1 MIAASL
7 PTECA
12 FLSTVGTMFLAP
24 HKWPIQSQSRSVYHH
39 ENIALVLYHSLP
51 NDGLLLLNIK
61 PDRWQCVRYWH
72 PNPVQDSWHLQAPL
86 LPHFWHEPHASYRFC
101 DGEKPTRLG
110 TVVEP
115 LTIWNA
121 PTKPFVTTGVR
132 LQFSHDPQK
141 VGSRRLRLRLRLVR
155 IGPTHFLQVDSQ
167 YCTSSAS
174 LTATFVVTEATD
186 RVSLGNAS

>member
-7 PTECA
+7 PMECA

-61 PDRWQCVRYWH
+61 PDRWRCVRYWH
-72 PNPVQDSWHLQAPL
+72 PNPVQDSWHLRAPL
-86 LPHFWHEPHASYRFC
+86 LPHFWHEPHASYRSR

-132 LQFSHDPQK
+132 LQFSHGPQK
-141 VGSRRLRLRLRLVR
+141 VGSRRLRLQLRLVS

>member
-1 MIAASL
+1 
-7 PTECA
+7 
-12 FLSTVGTMFLAP
+12 MFLAP

-39 ENIALVLYHSLP
+39 DDIALVLHHSLQ
-51 NDGLLLLNIK
+51 NDSLLLLNIE
-61 PDRWQCVRYWH
+61 PDRWRCVRCWH
-72 PNPVQDSWHLQAPL
+72 PSPIQGLWRLRAPL
-86 LPHFWHEPHASYRFC
+86 LPHFWHEPHAPYRSR
-101 DGEKPTRLG
+101 DGEKPARLG
-110 TVVEP
+110 TVAEP

-132 LQFSHDPQK
+132 LQSSHGPQK
-141 VGSRRLRLRLRLVR
+141 VGSRRLCLRLQLVS

>member
-1 MIAASL
+1 
-7 PTECA
+7 
-12 FLSTVGTMFLAP
+12 MFLAP

-39 ENIALVLYHSLP
+39 DDIALVLHHSLQ
-51 NDGLLLLNIK
+51 NDSLLLLNIE
-61 PDRWQCVRYWH
+61 PDRWRCVRCWH
-72 PNPVQDSWHLQAPL
+72 PSPIQGSWRLRVPL
-86 LPHFWHEPHASYRFC
+86 SPHFWHEPHASYRFR

-141 VGSRRLRLRLRLVR
+141 VGSRRLRLQLRLVS
-155 IGPTHFLQVDSQ
+155 IGPTHSLQVDSQ

>member
-39 ENIALVLYHSLP
+39 DDITLVLHHSLQ

-61 PDRWQCVRYWH
+61 LDQWRCVRYWH
-72 PNPVQDSWHLQAPL
+72 PNPVQDSWHLRALL
-86 LPHFWHEPHASYRFC
+86 LPHFWHEPHASYRFR
-101 DGEKPTRLG
+101 DGEKLMRLG

-115 LTIWNA
+115 LMIWNA
-121 PTKPFVTTGVR
+121 PIKPFVTTGVR
-132 LQFSHDPQK
+132 LHFFHDPQK
-141 VGSRRLRLRLRLVR
+141 EESRRLRLRLQLVS
-155 IGPTHFLQVDSQ
+155 IGQTHFLQVDSQ